1 MAEGIGHDK
10 IRGQP
15 PRLSR
20 FTCSQRAASLR
31 LGQTPCR
38 LAAAGLLPSPLG
50 GFAAPGL
57 SGPAARPW
65 LRSIRSVGRALRGL
79 GLWPLC
85 GLTAAHDGSAL
96 LAVQTKPPP
105 VRPCLAGGAAARPRS
120 RCRPIFCRSKSAAQA
135 LYAKF
140 KRLNSTRNAAL
151 LRFSGEEP
159 FEEVYHTQLE
169 KYSVFCRFRGTLSA
183 P

>member
-31 LGQTPCR
+31 LGQTPRR
-38 LAAAGLLPSPLG
+38 LAAAGLLPS
-50 GFAAPGL
+50 
-57 SGPAARPW
+57 

-120 RCRPIFCRSKSAAQA
+120 RCRPILCRSKSAAQA

-140 KRLNSTRNAAL
+140 KRLNSTRNATL